1 MRDTFVSP
9 DVDAAAKAAQQQ
21 PAAEWIKPEVAKLD
35 LETAQQTGIP
45 G

>member
-1 MRDTFVSP
+1 MIEMSVPNSADVS
-9 DVDAAAKAAQQQ
+9 
-21 PAAEWIKPEVAKLD
+21 AEQAVSATPVWIKPEVVQLD